1 MKNDFQTVM
10 MAMAVE
16 AAINAQFEFM
26 KLIDKYEEEGKD
38 LVPLSELNQIISNSV
53 ASVMDDEDSITNKIM
68 KEV

>member
-10 MAMAVE
+10 MSMVVE
-16 AAINAQFEFM
+16 TAINAQAEFM
-26 KLIDKYEEEGKD
+26 KLINKYEEEGKD
-38 LVPLSELNQIISNSV
+38 LVPLSELNKIINNSL